1 MKREG
6 KRGRG
11 EKEGN
16 TVNMSLS
23 RGCISKD
30 LRGRVH
36 RHLGKSTVHRGR
48 MGRAWSGDWHRES
61 GLGRE

>member
-1 MKREG
+1 M
-6 KRGRG
+6 
-11 EKEGN
+11 EGN